1 MKKIIFDKDGIEE
14 IRKYLESGHTKRET
28 CNRFT
33 IKLDTLNK
41 VIRENNIKQ
50 GFPDKLPVEK
60 VSEEQ
65 KQLICT
71 LFKTTSMPL
80 RGIRE
85 EVGIRCR
92 TVLDVI
98 EENFSQY
105 EIDQRKHLL
114 YQNSKLGDKNP
125 MFGKCGEEHHNY
137 IGVISDG
144 KGYLIVLKPEW
155 YTGRKNSKHVFLHS
169 VVMCEHLGITEIP
182 KGFCV
187 HHIDGNPKNNDI
199 SNLCLLTVEA
209 HSKLHQI
216 QRKMCKSVEASQIND
231 VGKPKC

>member
-50 GFPDKLPVEK
+50 CFSDKLPIEK

-85 EVGIRCR
+85 EVGIRYR

-105 EIDQRKHLL
+105 ERDQRKHLL

-125 MFGKCGEEHHNY
+125 MFGKCDEEHHNY

-155 YTGRKNSKHVFLHS
+155 YTGRRGSKHVFLHS
-169 VVMCEHLGITEIP
+169 VVMCEYLDITEIP

-209 HSKLHQI
+209 RSKLHQI
-216 QRKMCKSVEASQIND
+216 QRKMCNAKRLSD
-231 VGKPKC
+231 

>member
-50 GFPDKLPVEK
+50 CLPDKLPIEK

-71 LFKTTSMPL
+71 LFKTTSTSL
-80 RGIRE
+80 RDIRE
-85 EVGIRCR
+85 EVGIRYD
-92 TVLDVI
+92 TMLSI
-98 EENFSQY
+98 IKENFSQY

-125 MFGKCGEEHHNY
+125 MFGKCGEKHHNY
-137 IGVISDG
+137 IGAISDG
-144 KGYLIVLKPEW
+144 KGYLIVLKPVW
-155 YTGRKNSKHVFLHS
+155 YTGRKGSKHVFLHS
-169 VVMCEHLGITEIP
+169 VIMCEHLGITEIP

-187 HHIDGNPKNNDI
+187 HHIDGNKTNNDI

-216 QRKMCKSVEASQIND
+216 QRKICNAKRLSD
-231 VGKPKC
+231 